1 MDRKKWLLI
10 GIGLAVCIGVAICA
24 VYAAKIN
31 DAGGEKE
38 TPSTM
43 SAEYTS
49 SRFGERPT
57 GDWPG
62 GERPTGDWTG
72 EFGERPTGDWPNG
85 MPPGGERPDMGNMP
99 DREIMQQAMQILEA
113 ANFELTNEVKA
124 SLRALGMT
132 EEQIEMLTNM
142 PGRGGPRGG
151 NMP

>member
-10 GIGLAVCIGVAICA
+10 GIALAVCVGVAICA
-24 VYAAKIN
+24 VYAVKIN

-43 SAEYTS
+43 SAEPTS
-49 SRFGERPT
+49 ARFGERPN
-57 GDWPG
+57 GDWP
-62 GERPTGDWTG
+62 G
-72 EFGERPTGDWPNG
+72 EFGERPTGDWPDG

-113 ANFELTNEVKA
+113 ANFEFTDEVKT

-132 EEQIEMLTNM
+132 EEQIDMLANM
-142 PGRGGPRGG
+142 PNRGGPRGG